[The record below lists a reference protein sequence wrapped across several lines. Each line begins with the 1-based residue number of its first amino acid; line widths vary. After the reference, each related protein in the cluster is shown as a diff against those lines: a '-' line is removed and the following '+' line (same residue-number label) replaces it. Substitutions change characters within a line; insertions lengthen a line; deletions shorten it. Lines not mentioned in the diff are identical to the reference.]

1 MKISY
6 KILGAIFAMSVG
18 LVACSEDFLERP
30 PLGTLN
36 EGTLQSAD
44 GVELLCTSAY
54 GALHSPNAHEWFNTF
69 LNGGC
74 NGWLYSDVRSDV
86 AYKGGGG
93 IADCA
98 NFHAME
104 VFNGVYPQHD
114 HINGKWFNLYA
125 SVQRAQSALR
135 VLNNLTDEEFPARK
149 SRIGEMKFLRSL
161 FFFDLHRLFNRIPY
175 FDENVAI
182 GEYVDISNVKY
193 TREELLDK
201 IATDLGEAA
210 ELLPEYQ
217 NEVGRVNKYAA
228 KALQAKVL
236 LYRAYEHDDNYS
248 VKNINRTILE
258 QVVSL
263 CNELEGHYSL
273 LADFQHL
280 DLIAFDN
287 GVESVFE
294 IQFSHDDGT
303 TLHRTSWM
311 YALCSPTA
319 AKYAGCGFFQ
329 PSQNLVNS
337 YRTDENGLPLLD
349 DYNSVSIITRE
360 DGLNNNVDP
369 RLDFVV
375 GRPGIRWKTYTT
387 ETYGDNWVRDA
398 GTYGKYG
405 CKRHLISPEDP
416 AMWELGMC
424 DLNWDIIR
432 YADVLLWKAEAL
444 IELDRHAEAL
454 PIINQIRERAKKS
467 SYVKDWTNPTANAAK
482 YVIDTYKDGVNCNWT
497 KEYARKALR
506 HERKIEFAM
515 EGDRFFDLVRWG
527 VAADVMNEYFAAE
540 RMHRPYMG
548 EATFTHGKD
557 EYLPIP
563 AAQIELSHGLYQ
575 QNPFYNN

>member
-161 FFFDLHRLFNRIPY
+161 FFFDLHRLFNRVPY
-175 FDENVAI
+175 FDEKVAI
-182 GEYVDISNVKY
+182 GEYVDISNVEY

-236 LYRAYEHDDNYS
+236 LYRAYEHDDSYS

-287 GVESVFE
+287 GVESIFE

-467 SYVKDWTNPTANAAK
+467 SYVKDWTNPTSNAAK
-482 YVIDTYKDGVNCNWT
+482 YVIDTYKNGENCTWT

-563 AAQIELSHGLYQ
+563 SAQIELSHGLYQ

>member
-54 GALHSPNAHEWFNTF
+54 GALHSPNASAWFNTF
-69 LNGGC
+69 SGGGC

-161 FFFDLHRLFNRIPY
+161 FFFDLHRLFNRVPY

-182 GEYVDISNVKY
+182 GEYVDISNVEY

-236 LYRAYEHDDNYS
+236 LYRAYEHDDSYG
-248 VKNINRTILE
+248 VKNINKTILE

-280 DLIAFDN
+280 DLIAYDN

-387 ETYGDNWVRDA
+387 EAYGDNWVRDA
-398 GTYGKYG
+398 GTYGKFG

-482 YVIDTYKDGVNCNWT
+482 YVIDTYKDGVNCTWT
-497 KEYARKALR
+497 KEFARKALR

-563 AAQIELSHGLYQ
+563 SAQIELSHGLYQ

>member
-36 EGTLQSAD
+36 EGTLQSAN

-54 GALHSPNAHEWFNTF
+54 GALHSPNASEWFNTF
-69 LNGGC
+69 SGGGC

-104 VFNGVYPQHD
+104 VFNGVYPQHG
-114 HINGKWFNLYA
+114 HIDGKWFNLYS

-135 VLNNLTDEEFPARK
+135 VLNNLTDEEFPERK

-161 FFFDLHRLFNRIPY
+161 FFFDLHRLFNRVPY

-182 GEYVDISNVKY
+182 GEYVNISNVEY

-201 IATDLGEAA
+201 IAADLGEAA

-236 LYRAYEHDDNYS
+236 LYRAYEHDDSYS

-387 ETYGDNWVRDA
+387 EAYGDNWVRDA
-398 GTYGKYG
+398 GTYGKFG

-482 YVIDTYKDGVNCNWT
+482 YVIDTYKDGVNCTWT
-497 KEYARKALR
+497 KEFARKALR

-563 AAQIELSHGLYQ
+563 SAQIELSHGLYQ

>member
-1 MKISY
+1 MKISH
-6 KILGAIFAMSVG
+6 KILGCLFAMSIG
-18 LVACSEDFLERP
+18 MVACSEDFLERP

-36 EGTLQSAD
+36 EGTLATVD

-54 GALHSPNAHEWFNTF
+54 GALHSPNASAWFETF
-69 LNGGC
+69 LGGGC

-104 VFNGVYPQHD
+104 VFNGVYPQHS
-114 HINGKWFNLYA
+114 HIDGKWFNLYS
-125 SVQRAQSALR
+125 SVQRAQSAIR
-135 VLNNLTDEEFPARK
+135 VLNGLTKEEYPERD
-149 SRIGEMKFLRSL
+149 SRLGEMKFLRSL
-161 FFFDLHRLFNRIPY
+161 YFFDLQRLFNRIPY
-175 FDENVAI
+175 FDEKVPI
-182 GEYVDISNVKY
+182 GEYEKISNVEF

-201 IATDLGEAA
+201 IAKDLEEAVT
-210 ELLPEYQ
+210 LLPEFQ
-217 NEVGRVNKYAA
+217 KEIGRVNKYAA

-236 LYRAYEHDDNYS
+236 LYRAYEHDDSYS
-248 VKNINRTILE
+248 VKNINKKILE
-258 QVVSL
+258 KVVSL
-263 CNELEGHYSL
+263 CDELEGKYQL

-280 DLIAFDN
+280 DLIAYDN
-287 GVESVFE
+287 GAESVFE
-294 IQFSHDDGT
+294 IQFSHNDGT

-329 PSQNLVNS
+329 PSQTLANS
-337 YRTDENGLPLLD
+337 YRTDANGLPLLD

-360 DGLNNNVDP
+360 DGLANNVDP
-369 RLDFVV
+369 RLDFVI

-387 ETYGDNWVRDA
+387 EPYGDNWVRDA
-398 GTYGKYG
+398 GTYGKFG

-444 IELDRHAEAL
+444 IELGREDEAL
-454 PIINQIRERAKKS
+454 PIINKIRQRAKNS
-467 SYVKDWTNPTANAAK
+467 AYVKDWTDNTKNAAK
-482 YVIDTYKDGVNCNWT
+482 YVIGLYEDGVNCDWT
-497 KEYARKALR
+497 QDYARKALR

-527 VAADVMNEYFAAE
+527 VAAEVMNEYFQAE
-540 RMHRPYMG
+540 RAHRPYMG
-548 EATFTHGKD
+548 EALFTHGKD

-563 AAQIELSHGLYQ
+563 SAQIELSRGSYK
-575 QNPFYNN
+575 QNPYYNN

>member
-54 GALHSPNAHEWFNTF
+54 GALHSPNASAWFNTF
-69 LNGGC
+69 SGGGC

-161 FFFDLHRLFNRIPY
+161 FFFDLHRLFNRVPY

-182 GEYVDISNVKY
+182 GEYVDISNVEY

-201 IATDLGEAA
+201 IAADLGEAA
-210 ELLPEYQ
+210 ALLPEYQ
-217 NEVGRVNKYAA
+217 NEVGRVNRYAA

-236 LYRAYEHDDNYS
+236 LYRAYEHDASYS
-248 VKNINRTILE
+248 VKNINREVLE
-258 QVVSL
+258 DVVSL

-349 DYNSVSIITRE
+349 DYNAVSIITRE

-387 ETYGDNWVRDA
+387 EAYGDNWVRDA

-467 SYVKDWTNPTANAAK
+467 SYVKDWTNPTTNAAK
-482 YVIDTYKDGVNCNWT
+482 YVIDTYKDGVNCTWT
-497 KEYARKALR
+497 KEFARKALR

-563 AAQIELSHGLYQ
+563 SAQIELSHGLYQ

>member
-6 KILGAIFAMSVG
+6 KILGAIFAISVG

-54 GALHSPNAHEWFNTF
+54 GALHSPNASEWFNTF
-69 LNGGC
+69 LGGGC

-114 HINGKWFNLYA
+114 HINGKWFNLYS

-135 VLNNLTDEEFPARK
+135 VLNDLTNEELPDRN

-182 GEYVDISNVKY
+182 GDYVNISNVEY

-201 IATDLGEAA
+201 IAKDLEEAA
-210 ELLPEYQ
+210 TLLPEYQ
-217 NEVGRVNKYAA
+217 KEVGRVNKYAA
-228 KALQAKVL
+228 QALQAKVL
-236 LYRAYEHDDNYS
+236 LYRAYEHDENYS
-248 VKNINRTILE
+248 VKNINKEVLNK
-258 QVVSL
+258 VVSL
-263 CNELEGHYSL
+263 CDSLEGHYSL

-280 DLIAFDN
+280 DLIAYDN
-287 GVESVFE
+287 GAESVFE

-337 YRTDENGLPLLD
+337 YRTDANGLPLLD
-349 DYNSVSIITRE
+349 NYNSVSIITRE

-387 ETYGDNWVRDA
+387 EVYGDNWVRDA
-398 GTYGKYG
+398 GTYGKYS

-444 IELDRHAEAL
+444 IELGREDEAL

-467 SYVKDWTNPTANAAK
+467 SYVKDWTNKEVNAAN
-482 YVIDTYKDGVNCNWT
+482 YVIDLYKDGVNCTWT
-497 KEYARKALR
+497 QDYARKALR

-527 VAADVMNEYFAAE
+527 VAADVMNEYFTAE

-548 EATFTHGKD
+548 EAKFTHGKD

-563 AAQIELSHGLYQ
+563 SDQIELSHGLYK
-575 QNPFYNN
+575 QNPYYNN

>member
-104 VFNGVYPQHD
+104 VFNGVYPQHG
-114 HINGKWFNLYA
+114 HIDGKWFNLYS

-161 FFFDLHRLFNRIPY
+161 YFFDLQRLFNRIPY

-182 GEYVDISNVKY
+182 GEYVDISNVEY

-236 LYRAYEHDDNYS
+236 LYRAYEHDDSYS

-398 GTYGKYG
+398 GTYGKFG

-467 SYVKDWTNPTANAAK
+467 SYVKDWTNPTSNAAK
-482 YVIDTYKDGVNCNWT
+482 YVIDTYKDGENCTWT

-563 AAQIELSHGLYQ
+563 SAQIELSHGLYQ

>member
-54 GALHSPNAHEWFNTF
+54 GALHSPNASAWFNTF

-182 GEYVDISNVKY
+182 GEYVDISNVEF

-201 IATDLGEAA
+201 IAKDLEEAVA
-210 ELLPEYQ
+210 LLPEFQ
-217 NEVGRVNKYAA
+217 KEIGRVNKYAA

-236 LYRAYEHDDNYS
+236 LYRAYEHDDSYS
-248 VKNINRTILE
+248 VKNINKKILE
-258 QVVSL
+258 KVVSL
-263 CNELEGHYSL
+263 CDELEGHYSL

-467 SYVKDWTNPTANAAK
+467 SYVKDWTNPTSNAAK
-482 YVIDTYKDGVNCNWT
+482 YVIDTYKDGENCTWT

-563 AAQIELSHGLYQ
+563 SAQIELSHGLYQ